1 MRRVRTRATQPRHL
15 PPLCLRALLTI
26 DRVWAQAFCT
36 LCMEA
41 FHPGTVCMDPEE
53 RLKVLG
59 ERSRGNKDAGK
70 EEKARHERLVQQALS
85 LAHIKRNAKK

>member
-1 MRRVRTRATQPRHL
+1 
-15 PPLCLRALLTI
+15 
-26 DRVWAQAFCT
+26 
-36 LCMEA
+36 MEA

>member
-1 MRRVRTRATQPRHL
+1 
-15 PPLCLRALLTI
+15 
-26 DRVWAQAFCT
+26 
-36 LCMEA
+36 MEA

-70 EEKARHERLVQQALS
+70 EEKARHERLMQQALS